1 MCSTAIPSFPIQQAI
16 HGFPTVHKLQKVQVS
31 SLVLL
36 PIFSLQ
42 LFILQLFFQG
52 QKVEDAN
59 KKKSLFAQQ
68 FESSGLERFGLV
80 ARTPKLPSIA
90 TSQVER
96 DRVDPPVSLSVRE
109 RKEEERVAD
118 MESSPVDQ
126 SVDMADLE
134 TTGEGSAI
142 HTLLTV
148 IQKLDNYHIHSL
160 THSERHGSA
169 SAATWDRFLFHP
181 TLVSDQGLVT
191 SGITKETARQEVEHI
206 HEENLKKLSTMSHE
220 EISQEQEK
228 IRNLLGW
235 FGNV

>member
-1 MCSTAIPSFPIQQAI
+1 MCGAAIPSFPIQQAI
-16 HGFPTVHKLQKVQVS
+16 HGFPTVHKLQKLQVS
-31 SLVLL
+31 SFGPSSHLF
-36 PIFSLQ
+36 FSAFLIAT
-42 LFILQLFFQG
+42 LFFFQG

-134 TTGEGSAI
+134 TTGEGSTI
-142 HTLLTV
+142 HTLLTE
-148 IQKLDNYHIHSL
+148 IQKLDNCHIHSL
-160 THSERHGSA
+160 THSLR
-169 SAATWDRFLFHP
+169 TP
-181 TLVSDQGLVT
+181 
-191 SGITKETARQEVEHI
+191 
-206 HEENLKKLSTMSHE
+206 
-220 EISQEQEK
+220 
-228 IRNLLGW
+228 W
-235 FGNV
+235 FGLCCHLGPVPVSPHIGLRPGFGNRWYHQGDSSSRGGAYP

>member
-1 MCSTAIPSFPIQQAI
+1 M
-16 HGFPTVHKLQKVQVS
+16 
-31 SLVLL
+31 LL
-36 PIFSLQ
+36 YY
-42 LFILQLFFQG
+42 FFQG
-52 QKVEDAN
+52 QKVEDAEK

-142 HTLLTV
+142 HTLLTE
-148 IQKLDNYHIHSL
+148 IQKLDNCHIHSL
-160 THSERHGSA
+160 THSFTQNAMVRPLLPLGTDSCFTPHWS
-169 SAATWDRFLFHP
+169 
-181 TLVSDQGLVT
+181 Q
-191 SGITKETARQEVEHI
+191 ARV
-206 HEENLKKLSTMSHE
+206 
-220 EISQEQEK
+220 
-228 IRNLLGW
+228 W
-235 FGNV
+235 